1 MLFENRVHPFAIKV
15 VPYSFIRYIYSL
27 IRTPHMR
34 TNFVI
39 RAYGLQELAQLYFP
53 GNTPQ
58 SASAQLKKWMRND
71 QLHAKLT
78 EAGYHSGQKL
88 LTPRQVEIIVN
99 HLGEP

>member
-1 MLFENRVHPFAIKV
+1 M
-15 VPYSFIRYIYSL
+15 S
-27 IRTPHMR
+27 
-34 TNFVI
+34 NFVI

-58 SASAQLKKWMRND
+58 SASAQLKKWMLNE
-71 QLHAKLT
+71 QLYAKLT

-88 LTPRQVEIIVN
+88 LTPRQVEIIVT

>member
-1 MLFENRVHPFAIKV
+1 
-15 VPYSFIRYIYSL
+15 
-27 IRTPHMR
+27 MR

-58 SASAQLKKWMRND
+58 SASAQLKKWMKND
-71 QLHAKLT
+71 QLYSKLL
-78 EAGYHSGQKL
+78 EAGYHSGQKI
-88 LTPRQVEIIVN
+88 LTPRQVEIIVD